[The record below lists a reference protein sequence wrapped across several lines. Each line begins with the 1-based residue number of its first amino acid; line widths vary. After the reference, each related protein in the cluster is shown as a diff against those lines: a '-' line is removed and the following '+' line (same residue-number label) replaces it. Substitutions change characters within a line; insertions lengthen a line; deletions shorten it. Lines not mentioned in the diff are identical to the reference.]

1 LQELWEK
8 TLTMQCHEEEEEEEE
23 EPSTKPRTKA
33 WGGRRHQNSQL
44 GGFLPR
50 PTTHACLMYALD
62 SFSSNIKRERE
73 RENPKQT
80 NKQTIQEQK
89 RRRGG
94 EHAALNCTCKNSS
107 REVPYLPVLS
117 FCRSALLNISLRVC
131 VSVSVLS
138 LRLSVIAISLAW
150 QESRFLKP

>member
-1 LQELWEK
+1 
-8 TLTMQCHEEEEEEEE
+8 MQCHEEEEEEEEEE

-73 RENPKQT
+73 RERTQNKQT
-80 NKQTIQEQK
+80 NKQYKNK
-89 RRRGG
+89 R
-94 EHAALNCTCKNSS
+94 EEEEESM
-107 REVPYLPVLS
+107 
-117 FCRSALLNISLRVC
+117 
-131 VSVSVLS
+131 
-138 LRLSVIAISLAW
+138 RL
-150 QESRFLKP
+150 